1 MLWHKVW
8 RFFFFCF
15 FIVSF
20 KSYPDLS
27 LLGSLFLW
35 SDSEMLVFL
44 LLLPVFSD
52 LWRKRFYISI
62 FEMPVSV
69 KQGDKYEIKCFS
81 IKGQMRSQPSF
92 GSLYSAKEILQIF
105 KIFKKFIWGSS
116 TFYLREGL
124 PSELI
129 SSDRYLEYVCV
140 NWVIVRLEL
149 FHKGDVL
156 ELALALGNLCLL
168 WFSASRHG
176 KELMVYGFHRMESP
190 L

>member
-1 MLWHKVW
+1 MFGQWTCLFRFALMLWQKVW
-8 RFFFFCF
+8 RYFFYF
-15 FIVSF
+15 FIVS
-20 KSYPDLS
+20 LRAIQTC

-52 LWRKRFYISI
+52 FWRKRFYISI

-140 NWVIVRLEL
+140 NWVIVRWS
-149 FHKGDVL
+149 FFTKGR
-156 ELALALGNLCLL
+156 
-168 WFSASRHG
+168 S
-176 KELMVYGFHRMESP
+176 
-190 L
+190 